1 MTKYKGNKHITTIA
15 DDPNSEITHDS
26 VFSEIDDNLATLIK
40 NAHLIWEDQALL
52 DRYHKIR
59 NELVDLILEVN

>member
-1 MTKYKGNKHITTIA
+1 M
-15 DDPNSEITHDS
+15 PNSEITHDS